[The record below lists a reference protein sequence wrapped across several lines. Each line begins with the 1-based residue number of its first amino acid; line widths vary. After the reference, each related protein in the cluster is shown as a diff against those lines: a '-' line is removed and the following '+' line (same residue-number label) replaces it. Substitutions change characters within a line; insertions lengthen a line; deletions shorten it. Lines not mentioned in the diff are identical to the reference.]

1 MSRLQDKLRKAVRRG
16 WMKYAMR
23 GVGGA
28 DNYERLD
35 LAYRLGDPWNMAS
48 RLEQER
54 FAATNALIER
64 AVGRVGSVLEIGC
77 GEGHQT
83 LRLCELA
90 DEVYGIDVSP
100 LAIERAR
107 ERVPGAQFAASDIHH
122 QPWGDRRRRFD
133 LVVACEVLYYIK
145 DIPATLARMNHLG
158 RACLVTF
165 FVPALGRVGP
175 HLEGIEGLHKDWMHV
190 AGETWLACWWRNPET
205 DE

>member
-1 MSRLQDKLRKAVRRG
+1 MSRLDTKLRKAVRRA

-28 DNYERLD
+28 DDYGRLD
-35 LAYRLGDPWNMAS
+35 LAYRLGDPWNMES
-48 RLEQER
+48 PLEQAR

-64 AVGRVGSVLEIGC
+64 RFGRVASLLEVGC

-83 LRLCELA
+83 RALAAVA
-90 DEVYGIDVSP
+90 DEVHGIDVSP
-100 LAIERAR
+100 TAVERAR
-107 ERVPGAQFAASDIHH
+107 ERLPTAHFAATDIHG
-122 QPWGDRRRRFD
+122 QPWGGEQGRFD

-145 DIPATLARMNHLG
+145 DIPATLARMSHLG

-175 HLEGIEGLHKDWMHV
+175 HLEDIPGLQKDWIHSG
-190 AGETWLACWWRNPET
+190 GETWLACWWRNSA
-205 DE
+205 